1 MQVNAALP
9 PRHSVFISGS
19 PPLRP
24 LALPSA
30 AVAAA
35 AGDWNIL
42 ASPSLVAGQPSA
54 RAVQDHRADRDL
66 AAKAQ
71 QGDHAAYAQLVRR
84 HQNRIF
90 RHLLNLTGSRE
101 EALELSQEVFLKAWE
116 ALPGWRPEAQFHTWL
131 YRIASNVAFDLLR
144 RRQIVSYEALA
155 EDYDAPTDAAGPEV
169 RLQAK
174 QSMTSLDAALARLP
188 VDQRQI
194 VLLREVEGLSY
205 EELAAALAIEPG
217 TVKSKLARARAA
229 LAEAYNRSQA

>member
-1 MQVNAALP
+1 MQVKAAVP
-9 PRHSVFISGS
+9 PPHSVSISGS
-19 PPLRP
+19 RP
-24 LALPSA
+24 GRPAALPSA
-30 AVAAA
+30 AVAGER
-35 AGDWNIL
+35 GDWNIL
-42 ASPSLVAGQPSA
+42 ASPSLLVEQSAAGA
-54 RAVQDHRADRDL
+54 TRNGRAQRDL
-66 AAKAQ
+66 ASKAQ
-71 QGDHAAYAQLVRR
+71 QGDHAAYAQLVRE
-84 HQNRIF
+84 HQDRIF

-144 RRQIVSYEALA
+144 RRQIVSYEPLA
-155 EDYDAPTDAAGPEV
+155 EDYDAPADAVGPEV

-188 VDQRQI
+188 ADQRQI

-205 EELAAALAIEPG
+205 QELATALAIEPG